1 MALSDVGNEAA
12 GLANQAKPVPGQH
25 FKQPIYCRFFA
36 HFCKPK
42 NVSVDTRNGF
52 IFTML

>member
-25 FKQPIYCRFFA
+25 FKQPIYCRFLPIFA
-36 HFCKPK
+36 NQKMFL
-42 NVSVDTRNGF
+42 
-52 IFTML
+52 MLEMVLF